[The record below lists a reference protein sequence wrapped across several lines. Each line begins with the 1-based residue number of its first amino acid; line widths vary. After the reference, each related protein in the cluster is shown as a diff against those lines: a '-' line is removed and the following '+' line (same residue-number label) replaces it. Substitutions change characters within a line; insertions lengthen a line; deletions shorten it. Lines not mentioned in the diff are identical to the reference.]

1 MRRLAFFLPVLL
13 FLGVAGYLLV
23 GLWLEPQRLPSA
35 LIDRPAPDFALPP
48 LEGRSAPG
56 AENGFGTADL
66 QSGRTSLVNVFAS
79 WCLPCRAEHP
89 ILVDLSE
96 TTGVPIYGINYK
108 DDPATAAKWLHD
120 LGDPFAAVGAD
131 QDGRVAID
139 WGVYGV
145 PETFVVDGAG
155 TIRYRYAGPLTP
167 EIVRRELL
175 PALKAARAGD
185 AG

>member
-35 LIDRPAPDFALPP
+35 LIDQPAPTFVLPP
-48 LEGRSAPG
+48 LAGRTAPG
-56 AENGFGTADL
+56 AESGFSTADL
-66 QSGRTSLVNVFAS
+66 KSGGASLVNVFAS

-89 ILVDLSE
+89 ILTDLAE
-96 TTGVPIYGINYK
+96 TSGVPLYGINYK
-108 DDPATAAKWLHD
+108 DEPKTAAKWLRD
-120 LGDPFAAVGAD
+120 LGDPFAAVGSD
-131 QDGRVAID
+131 RDGRVAID

-145 PETFVVDGAG
+145 PETFVVDGRG
-155 TIRYRYAGPLTP
+155 VIRYRYAGPLTP

-175 PALKAARAGD
+175 PALRAAKEPG
-185 AG
+185 